1 MGNLKKSTMMLARVG
16 FVLLVV
22 FAFDACN
29 AVGRRG
35 AETSYAIAETTWESD
50 YSANRAG
57 NDEMEELADEDLLD
71 LSETLGAS
79 GGKGRPTAPGKSEGK
94 AGGPT
99 PPPTQDRAKAYRLD
113 GSMWTNKDG
122 TERPP
127 RLDGQTIRDAPDGM
141 ERATYTNPTPFNST
155 TAKAIANEVN
165 EIWMNHPNGAALCKT
180 NVDALRTRHDCG
192 TLSTCKTCPVGVT
205 DPDCCKDCA
214 KANRRPQAAMQRA
227 MLIKKGT
234 VQIKQNVTN
243 SWYPAYTL
251 TNGTLVPGSV
261 ITELD
266 QATMAHRAGLHEVID
281 VQGNYQYV
289 CAVWTSICQLAGP
302 AWQNKSM
309 DCVSDKFVY
318 GGAST
323 TVRESPP
330 NVMPMSWL
338 EGNQLGTFLYSV
350 GRQFA

>member
-1 MGNLKKSTMMLARVG
+1 MMLARVG

-71 LSETLGAS
+71 LSETLGAGR
-79 GGKGRPTAPGKSEGK
+79 GGSVPVPAPAPAAGRRGASAGK

-99 PPPTQDRAKAYRLD
+99 PPPTRDSAKAYRLD

-180 NVDALRTRHDCG
+180 NVIALHARHKCD
-192 TLSTCKTCPVGVT
+192 TT
-205 DPDCCKDCA
+205 CCKDCA
-214 KANRRPQAAMQRA
+214 KADRRPQAAMQRA

>member
-1 MGNLKKSTMMLARVG
+1 MMLARVG

-35 AETSYAIAETTWESD
+35 AQTSYAIAETTWESD

-71 LSETLGAS
+71 LSETLGAGRR
-79 GGKGRPTAPGKSEGK
+79 GGGCRRP
-94 AGGPT
+94 PT
-99 PPPTQDRAKAYRLD
+99 PPPTRDRTLPGRGRPTPRPTPAPTRDGAKAYRVD

-141 ERATYTNPTPFNST
+141 ERATYRNPIPFNST

-180 NVDALRTRHDCG
+180 NVIALHARHEC
-192 TLSTCKTCPVGVT
+192 STTC
-205 DPDCCKDCA
+205 CNDCA
-214 KANRRPQAAMQRA
+214 KADRRPQAAMQRA

-323 TVRESPP
+323 TVQESPP

-338 EGNQLGTFLYSV
+338 EGNQLGIFLYSV

>member
-1 MGNLKKSTMMLARVG
+1 MMLARVG

-79 GGKGRPTAPGKSEGK
+79 GGKGKPTATPGKSEGK

-99 PPPTQDRAKAYRLD
+99 PPPTWQDGRKAELKLD
-113 GSMWTNKDG
+113 GSKWTNIDG
-122 TERPP
+122 TYRPP

-141 ERATYTNPTPFNST
+141 ERATYKNPIPFNST
-155 TAKAIANEVN
+155 TAKAIAKEVN

-180 NVDALRTRHDCG
+180 NVIALHTRHKCD
-192 TLSTCKTCPVGVT
+192 TT
-205 DPDCCKDCA
+205 CCKDCA
-214 KANRRPQAAMQRA
+214 KADRRPQAAMQRA

-234 VQIKQNVTN
+234 VHIKQNVTN

>member
-1 MGNLKKSTMMLARVG
+1 MMLARVG

-79 GGKGRPTAPGKSEGK
+79 GGKGKPSAPGKSEGK

-180 NVDALRTRHDCG
+180 NVIALHARHKCD
-192 TLSTCKTCPVGVT
+192 TT
-205 DPDCCKDCA
+205 CCKDCA
-214 KANRRPQAAMQRA
+214 KADRRPQAAMQRA

-234 VQIKQNVTN
+234 VQIKQ
-243 SWYPAYTL
+243 TL
-251 TNGTLVPGSV
+251 PTHGTQHIP
-261 ITELD
+261 
-266 QATMAHRAGLHEVID
+266 
-281 VQGNYQYV
+281 
-289 CAVWTSICQLAGP
+289 
-302 AWQNKSM
+302 
-309 DCVSDKFVY
+309 
-318 GGAST
+318 
-323 TVRESPP
+323 
-330 NVMPMSWL
+330 
-338 EGNQLGTFLYSV
+338 
-350 GRQFA
+350 